1 MLPSVVLVR
10 PECGMVTEAAKLVA
24 DMAND
29 EAPILASTGLR
40 LRALPRQPDDEP
52 GQGERWHGHDESGQ
66 AGD

>member
-1 MLPSVVLVR
+1 
-10 PECGMVTEAAKLVA
+10 MVTEAAKLVA

-29 EAPILASTGLR
+29 EAPILPSIGLR

-66 AGD
+66 ARD